1 MKRRWNENALRLRE
15 DGMEAIDGLLVIT
28 LMLFVLFFI
37 WGYGF
42 LLFQQFTVVHAANEA
57 ANKIAQTYA
66 YSESDPITGY
76 VSKATRTS
84 LSPYRYIG
92 GNLKSENQERAEKYG
107 KWLLKTESFAQ
118 RRSAPQI
125 ETNVVYDG
133 PAQKHVVVKISAEY
147 YIPFGSFLELFG
159 IKGVCT
165 YSATGRAVCK
175 DISHYINT
183 VNYVNDLDGVVE
195 KAADNKFVSTTE
207 KILSAAV
214 KLIQYIYRVDD

>member
-1 MKRRWNENALRLRE
+1 MKMRWNENALRLRE
-15 DGMEAIDGLLVIT
+15 DGMEAIEGLLVIT

-125 ETNVVYDG
+125 ETLFSVRELSGAFWN
-133 PAQKHVVVKISAEY
+133 Q
-147 YIPFGSFLELFG
+147 GSMYL
-159 IKGVCT
+159 
-165 YSATGRAVCK
+165 
-175 DISHYINT
+175 
-183 VNYVNDLDGVVE
+183 
-195 KAADNKFVSTTE
+195 
-207 KILSAAV
+207 
-214 KLIQYIYRVDD
+214 